1 MDEVIE
7 KLKIAFGTSFAF
19 YMKAHNFHWNV
30 EGPNFYAF
38 HEFFGDIYEEVQ
50 SSLDITAEQIRTLD
64 AYTPGS
70 LSRLQELSTVTGEDR
85 VELSPLTMVQILL
98 SDNEKTRNAF
108 LAAFAAA
115 EKQNL
120 QGLMDH
126 LAARIDAHNK
136 HRWMLNSHL
145 KKVG

>member
-1 MDEVIE
+1 MDDVIE

-30 EGPNFYAF
+30 EGPNFYMF
-38 HEFFGDIYEEVQ
+38 HDFFGDIYEEVQ

-70 LSRLQELSTVTGEDR
+70 LNRLQDLSTVSAEDR
-85 VELSPLTMVQILL
+85 VELSPLTMVEILL
-98 SDNEKTRNAF
+98 ADNEKTRTAMME
-108 LAAFAAA
+108 AFAAA
-115 EKQNL
+115 EKENL

-136 HRWMLNSHL
+136 HRWMLQSHL
-145 KKVG
+145 KKVK

>member
-30 EGPNFYAF
+30 EGPQFYMF
-38 HEFFGDIYEEVQ
+38 HDFFGDIYEEVQ
-50 SSLDITAEQIRTLD
+50 SSLDITAEQIRTLG

-70 LSRLQELSTVTGEDR
+70 LNRLQDLSTVSAEDR
-85 VELSPLTMVQILL
+85 VELSPLTMVEILL
-98 SDNEKTRNAF
+98 ADNEKTRDAF
-108 LAAFAAA
+108 LATFAAA

-126 LAARIDAHNK
+126 LAERIDAHNK
-136 HRWMLNSHL
+136 HRWMLQSHL
-145 KKVG
+145 KKV

>member
-30 EGPNFYAF
+30 EGPQFYQF

-50 SSLDITAEQIRTLD
+50 SSLDSTAEQIRTLD

-70 LSRLQELSTVTGEDR
+70 LSRLQELSTVAGEDR
-85 VELSPLTMVQILL
+85 VELSPLTMVQVLL
-98 SDNEKTRNAF
+98 ADNEKARNAF
-108 LAAFAAA
+108 LEAFAAA

>member
-1 MDEVIE
+1 MEEVIE
-7 KLKIAFGTSFAF
+7 KLKVAFGTSFAF

-30 EGPNFYAF
+30 EGPQFYMF
-38 HEFFGDIYEEVQ
+38 HDFFGDIYEEVQ
-50 SSLDITAEQIRTLD
+50 SSLDTTAEQIRTLD
-64 AYTPGS
+64 SYTPGS
-70 LSRLQELSTVTGEDR
+70 LNRLQDLSTVSAEER
-85 VELSPLTMVQILL
+85 VGLPPLEMVKILL
-98 SDNEKTRNAF
+98 ADNEKTRNAM
-108 LAAFAAA
+108 LDAFAAA

-145 KKVG
+145 KGQ

>member
-30 EGPNFYAF
+30 EGPNFYQF

-70 LSRLQELSTVTGEDR
+70 LNRLQELSTIDGEER

-98 SDNEKTRNAF
+98 ADNEKARNAF
-108 LAAFAAA
+108 LEAFAAA